1 MSADSTHSSDVA
13 SPRDSTSPTA
23 SPDAL
28 SLRANAGWRVLGGFG
43 GAVRSASRFVEPRSG
58 EELADVLASARR
70 EGLTVTFRGAGRSY
84 GDAALNTGGVVAD
97 LRRLNGVS
105 QWDPAL
111 GVIECGPGLS
121 IEGLW
126 RRTVQ
131 DGYWPAVVPGTMHPT
146 LGGCLSM
153 NVHGKNNFREGTFG
167 EHVLDF
173 DLVTPRGELLR
184 CSRTENADVFVAAIG
199 GMGLLGAIT
208 RVRLKLKPVE
218 TGFLR
223 VEALAAR
230 NLDEAF
236 DRFEESLPD
245 SDYVVGWV
253 DCLAR
258 GRGLGRGE
266 LHRARYVPATE
277 VDDVEAS
284 FRVENQGLPSS
295 ILMLPKAQ
303 LWRLMRPLAFDGGV
317 RLVNAAK
324 YLASVWHDGNR
335 YLQSHVAFA
344 FLLDYLPNWQRGLY
358 GNDGFIQYQVFIPHE
373 TARAA
378 LRAILTRCIERGLYS
393 YLGVLKRHRPDDFVL
408 SHAVD
413 GWSLAMDFPAAQ
425 WRREQLWKLT
435 DELTAIV
442 LDAGGRFYFAK
453 DAVLRH
459 DDVERSYGRARV
471 ERFLEIKARLDPD
484 WILTSD
490 LWRRIGLSR

>member
-1 MSADSTHSSDVA
+1 
-13 SPRDSTSPTA
+13 
-23 SPDAL
+23 
-28 SLRANAGWRVLGGFG
+28 
-43 GAVRSASRFVEPRSG
+43 VRSASRFVEPESG
-58 EELADVLASARR
+58 EELADLLASARR

-84 GDAALNTGGVVAD
+84 GDAALNTGGVVVD
-97 LRRLNGVS
+97 LRRLNRVHA
-105 QWDPAL
+105 WHPAH
-111 GVIECGPGLS
+111 GVIETSPGLS

-126 RRTVQ
+126 RRTIQ

-153 NVHGKNNFREGTFG
+153 NVHGKNNYREGPFG

-184 CSRTENADVFVAAIG
+184 CSRTENADVFFAAIG

-208 RVRLKLKPVE
+208 RLRLKLKRVD

-223 VEALAAR
+223 VDALAAR

-245 SDYVVGWV
+245 SDYVVGWL

-258 GRGLGRGE
+258 GRRLGRGE
-266 LHRARYVPATE
+266 LHRARYVPASE
-277 VDDVEAS
+277 VEDVDAS
-284 FRVENQGLPSS
+284 FRVENQGLPAS
-295 ILMLPKAQ
+295 ILMLPKSQ
-303 LWRLMRPLAFDGGV
+303 LWRLMRPFAFDSGV
-317 RLVNAAK
+317 RMVNAAK
-324 YLASVWHDGNR
+324 SRSAAWHDGAS

-344 FLLDYLPNWQRGLY
+344 FLLDYVPNWQLGLY
-358 GNDGFIQYQVFIPHE
+358 GRDGFIQYQVFIPYD

-378 LRAILTRCIERGLYS
+378 LRAILTRCLERGLCS

-413 GWSLAMDFPAAQ
+413 GWSLAMDFPATA
-425 WRREQLWKLT
+425 WRRDQLWKLT
-435 DELTAIV
+435 DELTALV

-453 DAVLRH
+453 DAVLRPE
-459 DDVERSYGRARV
+459 DVDRSYGRERV
-471 ERFLEIKARLDPD
+471 ERFLAIKARLDPD
-484 WILTSD
+484 WTLTSD
-490 LWRRIGLSR
+490 LWRRIGLGRPALSLAST

>member
-1 MSADSTHSSDVA
+1 MADSTLSSDVA
-13 SPRDSTSPTA
+13 STDEAASTTT
-23 SPDAL
+23 PDDAA

-58 EELADVLASARR
+58 EELADVLSRAGR
-70 EGLTVTFRGAGRSY
+70 EGLSVTFRGAGRSY
-84 GDAALNTGGVVAD
+84 GDAALNTGGLVVD
-97 LRRLNGVS
+97 LQRLNRVS
-105 QWDPAL
+105 QWNPAQ
-111 GVIECGPGLS
+111 GVIEAGPGLS

-153 NVHGKNNFREGTFG
+153 NVHGKNNFREGPFG
-167 EHVLDF
+167 EHVVDF

-184 CSRTENADVFVAAIG
+184 CSRTENADVFFAAIG

-223 VEALAAR
+223 VEALAVR
-230 NLDEAF
+230 NLDHAF
-236 DRFEESLPD
+236 DRFEESLAD
-245 SDYVVGWV
+245 SDYVVGWM

-277 VDDVEAS
+277 VEDVEAS
-284 FRVENQGLPSS
+284 FRVEKQGLPSS
-295 ILMLPKAQ
+295 IFMLPKSE
-303 LWRLMRPLAFDGGV
+303 LWRFMRPLAFDGGV

-324 YLASVWHDGNR
+324 YLSAVWHDGSR

-344 FLLDYLPNWQRGLY
+344 FLLDYVPNWQRGLY
-358 GNDGFIQYQVFIPHE
+358 GVDGFIQYQVFIPHT

-378 LRAILTRCIERGLYS
+378 LRAILTRCIERGLCS

-413 GWSLAMDFPAAQ
+413 GWSLAMDFPAAR
-425 WRREQLWKLT
+425 WRRDQLWKLT

-453 DAVLRH
+453 DAVLRPE
-459 DDVERSYGRARV
+459 DVERSYGRERV
-471 ERFLEIKARLDPD
+471 ERFLAIKSRLDPD
-484 WILTSD
+484 WLLTSD
-490 LWRRIGLSR
+490 LWRRIGLGR